1 MDAHLQQN
9 STIDFYIFN
18 CWLLSFQQLTFAY
31 LANKICVFNRLY
43 SYLKRNWPIQQLI
56 FTYLTIDIYIQQEIN
71 MLVSWGKC

>member
-1 MDAHLQQN
+1 MDAHLLQN

-18 CWLLSFQQLTFAY
+18 YWLLSFQQLTFAY
-31 LANKICVFNRLY
+31 LANKIYVFNRLDL
-43 SYLKRNWPIQQLI
+43 YLKRNWPIQQLI